1 MTWRRLPVAAL
12 IAALLALASPALATN
27 IVAIVN
33 DQPITELDLT
43 QRISLLYGMPTFWP
57 QGLRRAFYGLA
68 GRSRWL
74 TQQRT
79 RTARHIPTGTAT

>member
-43 QRISLLYGMPTFWP
+43 QRISLL
-57 QGLRRAFYGLA
+57 QA
-68 GRSRWL
+68 GRA
-74 TQQRT
+74 QV
-79 RTARHIPTGTAT
+79 AAADFP